1 MKHTNRVLS
10 IVAIAFI
17 VWCSSCLLW
26 VLNAAGKLSE
36 RALFGASFF
45 LTCWLIWSIFVIS
58 DRQREK
64 NSTDMIFRFC
74 RSTSRLPDE
83 FDRFCSNNGICE
95 RNQFVEQAV
104 IEKMGRYERQKAD
117 KSERNEAERLGI
129 TVERYR
135 MLQDSIRRNAEE
147 SIIRK
152 EKTGQ
157 I

>member
-1 MKHTNRVLS
+1 MKNAKRILS
-10 IVAIAFI
+10 VFVIAFV
-17 VWCSSCLLW
+17 VWCASCLLG
-26 VLNAAGKLSE
+26 VLNAADKISE
-36 RALFGASFF
+36 HALLGASFF
-45 LTCWLIWSIFVIS
+45 LLCWLIWSLYVIS

-64 NSTDMIFRFC
+64 NSKDMIFRFC

-83 FDRFCSNNGICE
+83 FDRFCINNGICE

-104 IEKMGRYERQKAD
+104 IEKMGRYERQKED
-117 KSERNEAERLGI
+117 KSERDEAERLGI

-135 MLQDSIRRNAEE
+135 MLQDSIRRNADE

>member
-1 MKHTNRVLS
+1 MKNAKRILS
-10 IVAIAFI
+10 VFVIAFI
-17 VWCSSCLLW
+17 VWCASCLFKILDIANKIPGR
-26 VLNAAGKLSE
+26 L
-36 RALFGASFF
+36 LFGASFF
-45 LTCWLIWSIFVIS
+45 LTCWLIWSIFAIS

-135 MLQDSIRRNAEE
+135 MLQDSILRNADE